1 MEAFQ
6 VKINDR
12 NFTVVPRLHDNFY
25 SVSYAGRSAMLGKE
39 EDGEWEFSLQSSEDL
54 DVSAREIGEVIEM
67 YLKNRD
73 LSSK

>member
-1 MEAFQ
+1 
-6 VKINDR
+6 
-12 NFTVVPRLHDNFY
+12 
-25 SVSYAGRSAMLGKE
+25 MLGKE